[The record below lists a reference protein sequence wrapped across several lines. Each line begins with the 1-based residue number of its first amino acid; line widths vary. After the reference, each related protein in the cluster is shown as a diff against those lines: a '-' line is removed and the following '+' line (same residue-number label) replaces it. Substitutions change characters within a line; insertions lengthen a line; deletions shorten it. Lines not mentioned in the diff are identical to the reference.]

1 MNRSTLRAQRAHTL
15 AEPVLGLREGGVA
28 GAVGEVYDDAP
39 FYHSLLRSL
48 LEEGGA
54 ALAAAA
60 APKLKRT
67 KRKAESRQSK
77 GRRLSYEVQP
87 RDGRETAERPPTD
100 GQQMGERPPRDP
112 RHALCSPLLA
122 SAQPSPPLSPTSPPP
137 LASPPQVQPPL
148 QNFMFPVVP
157 ERPVI
162 LGELFSSVF
171 GRRPPSAPEEEG
183 GDSAALD
190 PGATR
195 RQGAKRQRGGAGGT
209 AADASVAIR
218 HGVAAA
224 EEEFEGAN
232 LFLR

>member
-1 MNRSTLRAQRAHTL
+1 VNRSTLRAQRAHTL

-60 APKLKRT
+60 APNLKRT

-77 GRRLSYEVQP
+77 GRRLSYE
-87 RDGRETAERPPTD
+87 
-100 GQQMGERPPRDP
+100 
-112 RHALCSPLLA
+112 
-122 SAQPSPPLSPTSPPP
+122 
-137 LASPPQVQPPL
+137 VQPPL

-190 PGATR
+190 AGATR